1 MSTETSC
8 ASIEEVRANI
18 DRIDHSIVALLA
30 DRSALVKQVVRFK
43 KTTEDVKAPQ
53 RAEQVIARAR
63 ELAKELG
70 ADPSAT
76 EQVYRALIA
85 AFIDAELNELAARQS
100 HEPLNS

>member
-1 MSTETSC
+1 MSTETKC

-18 DRIDHSIVALLA
+18 DRIDHSIISLLA
-30 DRSALVKQVVRFK
+30 ERSGFVKQVVRFK

-63 ELAKELG
+63 DLARELG
-70 ADPSAT
+70 ADPSVT
-76 EQVYRALIA
+76 ERVYRAMIA

-100 HEPLNS
+100 HNPLNS